1 MSNIIIEDIRDDNV
15 NNIQIEG
22 LHKIYES
29 EEVKQLKEDKKKL
42 LKIIESLKETN
53 LKLIFEM
60 ASLIK

>member
-29 EEVKQLKEDKKKL
+29 EEIKQLKEDKKKL